1 MERLTETK
9 AYHALAIYFRGDY
22 GKLKKALT
30 QYQSWT
36 KAYQELHP
44 AIDSEAE
51 FEQLKIQHIQLLL
64 NTEKEFPKL
73 LTEIPWKPHAL
84 YFKGNLPDTTELSI
98 AIVGTRKAT
107 AQGLQYAAQF
117 TKTLTESNLQ
127 IISGLALGIDT
138 AAHQAALENRGKTFA
153 VLANGLDDVYPK
165 QNKRLADAIL
175 KSGGGLISEYPPKTP
190 SLPRF
195 FLERNRIVS
204 GLSKGTLIIEAPE
217 RSGTLATARFA
228 TEQNREVFV
237 IPGLINHDNYKGSNK
252 LIQHGAMLVTRPED
266 VLEAL
271 GVSTKKSNEAAIV
284 KLDKNQ
290 QIVLNALAQ
299 AASPLHID
307 MIVEK
312 TNLEHHIVHEALA
325 QLSIEGRVSEIAD
338 TYQIM

>member
-1 MERLTETK
+1 MDGLRETK

-22 GKLKKALT
+22 AKLKKALAEH
-30 QYQSWT
+30 QSWT
-36 KAYQELHP
+36 KAYNELHP
-44 AIDSEAE
+44 AINIDAE
-51 FEQLKIQHIQLLL
+51 FEQLKIQHIHLILEG
-64 NTEKEFPKL
+64 EKDFPAL

-84 YFKGNLPDTTELSI
+84 YYKGNLPDNKKTSV

-117 TKTLTESNLQ
+117 AKALAGSGLQ
-127 IISGLALGIDT
+127 IISGLALGMDT
-138 AAHQAALENRGKTFA
+138 AAHQATLEARGKTFA

-165 QNKRLADAIL
+165 QNKRLADEIL

-237 IPGLINHDNYKGSNK
+237 IPGLINHINYKGSNK
-252 LIQHGAMLVTRPED
+252 LIQTGAMLTTQPED
-266 VLEAL
+266 ILRGL
-271 GVSTKKSNEAAIV
+271 GIDIKETKDREIE

-299 AASPLHID
+299 AAAPLHID
-307 MIVEK
+307 VIVEK

-325 QLSIEGRVSEIAD
+325 QLSIEGRVSEMAD
-338 TYQIM
+338 TYQII